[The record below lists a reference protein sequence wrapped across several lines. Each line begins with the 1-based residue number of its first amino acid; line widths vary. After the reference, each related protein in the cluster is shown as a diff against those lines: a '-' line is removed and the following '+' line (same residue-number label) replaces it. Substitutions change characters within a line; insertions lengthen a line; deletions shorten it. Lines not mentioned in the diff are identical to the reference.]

1 VTDLDAFRQALKAYE
16 PPGPT
21 GLGLGA
27 PGSSAL
33 DIGEIMA
40 KGRWLRRR
48 RRLAAAGGSVC
59 LAAAA
64 FAAVTSISH
73 LSRPSHVPALSPATS
88 TGSKS
93 GLAPGRAAALAV
105 REGRVISTGIEG
117 AAGEVVFYG
126 IRIHLRELP
135 GTTFGIMAAQR
146 DSSGG
151 LTPEVEMNE
160 TTGSDTAPGFHAV
173 ESSASVGSPA
183 VAIPEFGYYAGPA
196 AKITA
201 VEGGQQVQAGTARW
215 SVNPGIVIF
224 WFPPSTD
231 PGGAPLQDLTAN
243 DAAGHQLPAG

>member
-1 VTDLDAFRQALKAYE
+1 MAAQVLGITAGTAL
-16 PPGPT
+16 
-21 GLGLGA
+21 LGVAAIAVVGA
-27 PGSSAL
+27 TASHTSHPQTAT
-33 DIGEIMA
+33 
-40 KGRWLRRR
+40 
-48 RRLAAAGGSVC
+48 LAALSHPRSSSG
-59 LAAAA
+59 LA
-64 FAAVTSISH
+64 
-73 LSRPSHVPALSPATS
+73 PKPALSHARS
-88 TGSKS
+88 SSGLAAEQAKS

-105 REGRVISTGIEG
+105 REGRVISTGIAG

-126 IRIHLRELP
+126 VRIHLRELP
-135 GTTFGIMAAQR
+135 GTTFGIMAGQR

-151 LTPEVEMNE
+151 LTPEVETNE

-224 WFPPSTD
+224 WFPPGTD
-231 PGGAPLQDLTAN
+231 PGGAPLQDLTAS
-243 DAAGHQLPAG
+243 DAAGHQLPAGNAAPGNG